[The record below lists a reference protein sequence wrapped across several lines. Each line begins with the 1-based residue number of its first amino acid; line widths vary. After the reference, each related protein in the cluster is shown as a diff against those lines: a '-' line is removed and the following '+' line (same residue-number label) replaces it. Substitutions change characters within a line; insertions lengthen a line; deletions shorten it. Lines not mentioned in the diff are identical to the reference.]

1 MVHPHTAYRLLPGL
15 NVRLWRFCWL
25 REVMV
30 AVEEVGDKRK
40 VQFCISMHN
49 ILEKVGYTETSP
61 MG

>member
-1 MVHPHTAYRLLPGL
+1 MSYRLLPGL
-15 NVRLWRFCWL
+15 NVRLWEFCWL